1 VTNHFSRVC
10 NIEVMSLRWLKGLL
24 DLSDG
29 DSLPLIGKGDFLEDW
44 VEDNDTAQ
52 GMIPGA
58 FSPFSQSPVK
68 VSRVL
73 KKKHDLIDIAREPGG
88 ASPASSPPLQKK
100 KAASAPPLQEKKASP
115 TPPLQ
120 KKKPAPSPPLRK
132 KKPAPIPPLKEKP
145 PASAPPLQEKK
156 PTSAPPPQKTSHP
169 VSPKA
174 GHKRK
179 KAPDTSEVIVEE
191 INLVDDVH
199 HSPTEKELEAS
210 GQKHVDTVMVDL
222 TMPEQRPR
230 EKPPSK
236 SPARPKMSL
245 KDRAKRFGLGK
256 S

>member
-1 VTNHFSRVC
+1 
-10 NIEVMSLRWLKGLL
+10 
-24 DLSDG
+24 
-29 DSLPLIGKGDFLEDW
+29 
-44 VEDNDTAQ
+44 
-52 GMIPGA
+52 
-58 FSPFSQSPVK
+58 
-68 VSRVL
+68 
-73 KKKHDLIDIAREPGG
+73 
-88 ASPASSPPLQKK
+88 
-100 KAASAPPLQEKKASP
+100 
-115 TPPLQ
+115 
-120 KKKPAPSPPLRK
+120 
-132 KKPAPIPPLKEKP
+132 
-145 PASAPPLQEKK
+145 
-156 PTSAPPPQKTSHP
+156 

-199 HSPTEKELEAS
+199 HSPAEKEPEAS